1 MRCLRGRDLFA
12 LHHATAGGA
21 EERRDAVV
29 SHEHLERIHREEPL
43 PSRAHAALERLG
55 GRHTSRRDGAPAA
68 RLHEAEQER
77 DHVALRLR
85 EDLLLG
91 QRPEDLGV
99 VRSLG
104 VARALFPEL
113 EQLAGL
119 ERLDRPLDQ
128 VAERVLHG
136 AARRA
141 LDDARRT
148 AETLRESKVDDR
160 RDARIDREVAGL
172 DLEHAVGAREVRDEV
187 VALGRSIRERRDVNR
202 QVLVA
207 ALGVERQA
215 ELAPHPAVALH
226 RHLVELLEAAQCRDL
241 LVGVALAAAERHEL
255 EMPSVAAPL
264 HRRS

>member
-1 MRCLRGRDLFA
+1 MVSGPKTSASCAASALRALCFQNSSSSPALSQFA
-12 LHHATAGGA
+12 GQPG
-21 EERRDAVV
+21 
-29 SHEHLERIHREEPL
+29 P
-43 PSRAHAALERLG
+43 
-55 GRHTSRRDGAPAA
+55 
-68 RLHEAEQER
+68 LHE
-77 DHVALRLR
+77 
-85 EDLLLG
+85 
-91 QRPEDLGV
+91 
-99 VRSLG
+99 
-104 VARALFPEL
+104 
-113 EQLAGL
+113 
-119 ERLDRPLDQ
+119 